1 MSVLR
6 ALEQGREGASP
17 VYGEQL
23 RVVFRHFPRP
33 EHPHARAAAEAAAA
47 QSESFFWQTHDWL
60 FEHQQTR
67 GVDATPTFFVN
78 GLKHEGPDTYDD
90 LRAAIE
96 GPLAQGDA
104 PLGGPVDEASRVS
117 VQRLAWL
124 SRPYQGSGWDDAS
137 A

>member
-17 VYGEQL
+17 VSGEQL
-23 RVVFRHFPRP
+23 RFVFRHSPRP
-33 EHPHARAAAEAAAA
+33 EPPRARTAAQATEAAAT
-47 QSESFFWQTHDWL
+47 QGESFFGQTHDWL

-67 GVDATPTFFVN
+67 GVDGTPTFFVN

-96 GPLAQGDA
+96 G
-104 PLGGPVDEASRVS
+104 R
-117 VQRLAWL
+117 
-124 SRPYQGSGWDDAS
+124 
-137 A
+137 